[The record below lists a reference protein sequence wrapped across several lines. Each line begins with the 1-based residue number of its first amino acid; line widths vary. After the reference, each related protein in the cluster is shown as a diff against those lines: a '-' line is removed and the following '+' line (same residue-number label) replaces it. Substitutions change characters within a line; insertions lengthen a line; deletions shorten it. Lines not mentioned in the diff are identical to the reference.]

1 MLLVGLTGGIASGKS
16 TVARLLVERGSVL
29 VDADQ
34 IARDVV
40 EPGTPAWSKVVEHF
54 GSGILLP
61 DKSINRVA
69 LGEIVF
75 NDRVKLALLNEITH
89 PEVMRRIADR
99 LEELSSTDEIV
110 VVDVP
115 LLAEVGATDMF
126 DLIVVVAS
134 GRDVQRDRLLRTRGM
149 TEEHADARIA
159 SQLPLAERAA
169 VADVMISNDGSME
182 ELVAQVDELWQ
193 RLEAN
198 RGGPKDSIER

>member
-1 MLLVGLTGGIASGKS
+1 M
-16 TVARLLVERGSVL
+16 
-29 VDADQ
+29 
-34 IARDVV
+34 
-40 EPGTPAWSKVVEHF
+40 
-54 GSGILLP
+54 LP

-75 NDRVKLALLNEITH
+75 NDKTKLALLNEITH

-115 LLAEVGATDMF
+115 LLAEVGASEMF
-126 DLIVVVAS
+126 DLVVVVAS
-134 GRDVQRDRLLRTRGM
+134 GRAVQRDRLLRLRGM
-149 TEEHADARIA
+149 SEEHADARIA

-182 ELVAQVDELWQ
+182 DLVARVDELWK

-198 RGGPKDSIER
+198 RGGPKNDLER